1 MMKGG
6 DLADDMLKE
15 IISFILTNFDTK
27 EDINN
32 LKNLSLV
39 SKKFKN
45 AIDFKSIKSLNLSP
59 YGKKITDESL
69 KGFVEIFPNLEAIN
83 LYDCIQ
89 ITTTGLEYLS
99 KLPLKK
105 IILPVEK
112 TTLHYETLDE
122 IRKKYEELFLKT
134 EKNQQKFI
142 KFFPR
147 IEEFDLYDMQIAME
161 PYATILK
168 NIINLPLKKLRLG
181 NNGLNNSPDS
191 FQILKPLKNTL
202 EFLEIDE
209 FYSGSSHGEM
219 DFEFFGDR
227 FNPQDLSKTLKHF
240 TKLKVLKLIS
250 QVIDDKTIES
260 MDNFHNLIELKLGG
274 TRNITENGFSN
285 LKNLKKLKFLGFY
298 NKPNGID
305 KYKIALTNLK
315 YLHYTPLETLEII
328 NGNDPD
334 ANKITSDDIQ
344 YITGFKNLKNL
355 ILYRP
360 NITEDVEKELKKSF
374 EIHEMKVNIIIKN
387 FDDYFQKGKYRF
399 DDEEFSFAKK
409 PLSYGFYK
417 FPELPKD
424 EGKKE

>member
-1 MMKGG
+1 MMFG
-6 DLADDMLKE
+6 DLNDDITRE
-15 IISFILTNFDTK
+15 IISFLIKTQVDNKDDHQTILT
-27 EDINN
+27 
-32 LKNLSLV
+32 LKNV
-39 SKKFKN
+39 SKKFEN
-45 AIDFKSIKSLNLSP
+45 AIDFKSVKSLNLSP
-59 YGKKITDESL
+59 YGENITDDAL

-83 LYDCIQ
+83 LYDCIK

-105 IILPVEK
+105 IIVPLQN
-112 TTLHYETLDE
+112 
-122 IRKKYEELFLKT
+122 IKT
-134 EKNQQKFI
+134 EENQQEFI

-147 IEEFDLYDMQIAME
+147 IEEFDLYGIQIGIQ
-161 PYATILK
+161 PYSATMLK
-168 NIINLPLKKLRLG
+168 NIINLPLKKIRLG
-181 NNGLNNSPDS
+181 SNGSNNSTDF
-191 FQILKPLKNTL
+191 FQILEPLKNTL

-209 FYSGSSHGEM
+209 FYSGSAPGET
-219 DFEFFGDR
+219 DEEFFGDK

-274 TRNITENGFSN
+274 SAHISDKSFSN

-298 NKPNGID
+298 NKPNGMGN
-305 KYKIALTNLK
+305 YKIALTNLK

-328 NGNDPD
+328 NGPK
-334 ANKITSDDIQ
+334 AGYSLITSDDIQ

-374 EIHEMKVNIIIKN
+374 EIHEMKVNITIKT
-387 FDDYFQKGKYRF
+387 FDDYFQKATSMF
-399 DDEEFSFAKK
+399 DNEEFSFAKK
-409 PLSYGFYK
+409 PLSYGVYK

-424 EGKKE
+424 EGKKEDKKD